1 MCFGFIGIQF
11 GFALQNAN
19 VSRIFQ
25 ILGAPIDNIPI
36 LWVAA
41 PITGLLVQP
50 IIGYLSDKTWY
61 RLGRRRP
68 YFLLGAMLATL
79 ALIAIPNSPTLWVA
93 AGMLWIMDA
102 SFNMALGPSLAFVG
116 DMLPD
121 EQRSTGFIMQSFFIG
136 TSAVVASALPWIMH
150 NWFGVSNIAPEGIIP
165 PSVIDSFYVG
175 GAILLLTVLWAAH
188 TTKEYS
194 PEQLARFSYA
204 KDNAALKIPN
214 ITRTD
219 TAFFRT
225 GSIFLAVG
233 LVGTSII
240 AIQKFDQQL
249 FILTISTAMFGLCE
263 LVAGFMQQQKRTAN
277 GFYQITQDLLNM
289 PHTMKQLA
297 RVQFLSW
304 FALFSLWIYGTS
316 AVTTYHYGATDTA
329 SPAYNMGADWVGVL
343 FAAYN
348 GFAAIAAIFI
358 PWMIR
363 KSNRKITH
371 MVNLCFGAI
380 ALISF
385 VFIKNPDWL
394 LASMVGLG
402 FAWASILSLP
412 YAILSSSVPAHKMG
426 IYAGIFNLFI
436 VIPQILAASIL
447 ALVVRKCFNGQPIY
461 ALVCGGVFMLLA
473 AGATWFV
480 DDEGAC

>member
-61 RLGRRRP
+61 RFGRRRP
-68 YFLLGAMLATL
+68 YFLLGAILATL
-79 ALIAIPNSPTLWVA
+79 ALIAMPNSPTLWIA
-93 AGMLWIMDA
+93 AGTLWIMDA

-121 EQRSTGFIMQSFFIG
+121 EQRSTGFVMQSFFIG
-136 TSAVVASALPWIMH
+136 ISAVVASALPWIMH
-150 NWFGVSNIAPEGIIP
+150 NWFGVSNTAPEGVIP
-165 PSVIDSFYVG
+165 PSVINSFYVG
-175 GAILLLTVLWAAH
+175 GAILLLSVLWAAYS
-188 TTKEYS
+188 TKEYS
-194 PEQLARFSYA
+194 PAQLARFSHVQNSDA
-204 KDNAALKIPN
+204 SKLFN

-225 GSIFLAVG
+225 GTIFLIMG
-233 LVGTSII
+233 LVATIVI
-240 AIQKFDQQL
+240 ATQKFDQQL
-249 FILTISTAMFGLCE
+249 FILAIGIAVFGLAE
-263 LVAGFMQQQKRTAN
+263 LVAGFMQRHKRTTN

-289 PHTMKQLA
+289 PRTMKQLA
-297 RVQFLSW
+297 TVQFLSW

-316 AVTTYHYGATDTA
+316 AVTSFHYNTKDTA
-329 SPAYNMGADWVGVL
+329 SLAYNNGADWVGVL

-358 PWMIR
+358 PWMIS
-363 KSNRKITH
+363 KTNRKITH
-371 MVNLCFGAI
+371 IINLCLGAI

-385 VFIKNPDWL
+385 VFIKNPNWL
-394 LASMVGLG
+394 LVSMIGLG

-412 YAILSSSVPAHKMG
+412 YAILSSSVPPHKMG
-426 IYAGIFNLFI
+426 VYSGIFNLFI

-447 ALVVRKCFNGQPIY
+447 ALVVRKFFNGQPIY

-473 AGATWFV
+473 AAATWLV
-480 DDEGAC
+480 DDETDA